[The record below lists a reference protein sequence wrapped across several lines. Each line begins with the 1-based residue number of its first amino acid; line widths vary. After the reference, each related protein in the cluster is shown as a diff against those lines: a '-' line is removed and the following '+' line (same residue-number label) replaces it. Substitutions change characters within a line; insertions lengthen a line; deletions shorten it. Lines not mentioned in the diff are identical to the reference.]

1 MDDNLI
7 GLYVYNMHILTY
19 VIASFDFNI
28 HEVNVMTQFFELLAN
43 LLFGKG
49 DIIWSLCGHECVYIL
64 VLLWL
69 LSTLVIDHQRS
80 SKWHHVT
87 GNTHIIMLQRIWV
100 IKLNIL
106 RREFYRLEYIK
117 TVVWEAQL
125 QESGGIFLSEALRN
139 LEACC
144 CGELLSSKHVHD
156 ASGKSSRFW
165 NHL

>member
-80 SKWHHVT
+80 SK
-87 GNTHIIMLQRIWV
+87 
-100 IKLNIL
+100 
-106 RREFYRLEYIK
+106 
-117 TVVWEAQL
+117 
-125 QESGGIFLSEALRN
+125 
-139 LEACC
+139 
-144 CGELLSSKHVHD
+144 
-156 ASGKSSRFW
+156 
-165 NHL
+165 